1 MSLAVIWNRP
11 YSIVIYWIC
20 NFMVKTVIQNEKIC
34 ESNTFDHSSGPC
46 GLVQLCCTPDDFPS
60 VVHEPP
66 YQLVLMMAQTNKIIV
81 RGSLI
86 RPKNLQISLLPCLV
100 EKPSCIR
107 LMNFLFAELKFRK
120 VESNFRCIIKP

>member
-1 MSLAVIWNRP
+1 
-11 YSIVIYWIC
+11 
-20 NFMVKTVIQNEKIC
+20 MVKTVIQNEKIC

-86 RPKNLQISLLPCLV
+86 RPKPSNLV
-100 EKPSCIR
+100 TTVFGRKT
-107 LMNFLFAELKFRK
+107 FLHKVDELFVCGVK
-120 VESNFRCIIKP
+120 VSES